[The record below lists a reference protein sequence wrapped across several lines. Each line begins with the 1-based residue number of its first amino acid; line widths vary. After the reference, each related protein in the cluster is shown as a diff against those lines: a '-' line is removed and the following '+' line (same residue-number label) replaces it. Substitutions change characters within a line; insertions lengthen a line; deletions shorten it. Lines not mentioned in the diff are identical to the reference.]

1 MSMHGSI
8 NFTSSPD
15 GKKTVVERS
24 TPFGSG
30 MMVLDMSCEEFQQRL
45 NNYNHGLLMQD
56 ENVFGCLS
64 DGGREF
70 LISGM
75 TPDVWTEAMG
85 VGAIG

>member
-8 NFTSSPD
+8 DFIPSKD

-30 MMVLDMSCEEFQQRL
+30 MMVLDMKVGEFQQRL
-45 NNYNHGLLMQD
+45 NNYEHGLLMQD
-56 ENVFGCLS
+56 ENAFGCLS
-64 DGGREF
+64 DGAREF

-75 TPDVWTEAMG
+75 TPDVWAETFG
-85 VGAIG
+85 VGAI